1 MPRRKY
7 AICLTPGEL
16 ERLKCVV
23 SKGTCPARTIKR
35 AQVLLNLDNSAG
47 MKRDIG
53 DLCRFLAI
61 SRNTVNRI
69 LKTYK
74 EIGVGCIYRKK
85 RSTPPVERKIT
96 GEVDAHLM
104 ALACH
109 NPPEGY
115 CRWTLRLLSERMVE
129 MGYIDSISHTA
140 VGTVLKRNG
149 LKPHLVEEWCTPR
162 SRVRHSPPAWRTS
175 WRCTAVHMTK
185 PAPWYAW
192 TKNRCSCWQRPAG
205 DTAKATAPLFR
216 TASTCTTGLAAY
228 SCSRSHLPATVMP
241 QPWSTGPRWT
251 GRGR

>member
-47 MKRDIG
+47 MKLDIG
-53 DLCRFLAI
+53 DLFRFFGI
-61 SRNTVNRI
+61 SCNTVNRI

-96 GEVDAHLM
+96 GEVDAHLIT
-104 ALACH
+104 LACH

-115 CRWTLRLLSERMVE
+115 CRWALRLLSERMVE

-140 VGTVLKRNG
+140 VGTVLKRNS
-149 LKPHLVEEWCTPR
+149 LKPHLVEEWCIPQEQSAAFAACMEDVLDVY
-162 SRVRHSPPAWRTS
+162 SRPYDEARPVV
-175 WRCTAVHMTK
+175 CMDEK
-185 PAPWYAW
+185 P
-192 TKNRCSCWQRPAG
+192 
-205 DTAKATAPLFR
+205 L
-216 TASTCTTGLAAY
+216 
-228 SCSRSHLPATVMP
+228 
-241 QPWSTGPRWT
+241 
-251 GRGR
+251 